1 MKFVE
6 VPAGAKPGD
15 RVSFEGLPVEP
26 PATAK
31 QVEKKKIAE
40 QVCAEYMPVWL
51 KEYMDTHWFY
61 KYMCLLYLYVLHIM
75 QR

>member
-1 MKFVE
+1 MRQVKFVE

-40 QVCAEYMPVWL
+40 QVGALPCATCRLCIHCML
-51 KEYMDTHWFY
+51 GK
-61 KYMCLLYLYVLHIM
+61 
-75 QR
+75 

>member
-1 MKFVE
+1 ME

-40 QVCAEYMPVWL
+40 QVGALLCAFFGL
-51 KEYMDTHWFY
+51 
-61 KYMCLLYLYVLHIM
+61 
-75 QR
+75 